1 MKCPKCNHE
10 NVEGAKFCS
19 NCATQL
25 SQANSCSCGATNILS
40 TAKFCP
46 VCGATLN
53 AVNTPKNVAQATSKQ
68 LSHKTD
74 KELLPLA
81 LEEYAEEYQS
91 FKKKWMIGMIIGCVL
106 YVIPGILA
114 FFAYKNYF
122 LPQYEQELLQRYKR
136 NHKLQ

>member
-1 MKCPKCNHE
+1 MNCPKCNHE
-10 NVEGAKFCS
+10 NPGGAKFCS

-25 SQANSCSCGATNILS
+25 CQVCPSCNATNIPIE
-40 TAKFCP
+40 AKFCP
-46 VCGATLN
+46 VCGVTLN
-53 AVNTPKNVAQATSKQ
+53 AVNTPKNVAEATSKQ

-136 NHKLQ
+136 NLKLQ

>member
-1 MKCPKCNHE
+1 MNCPKCNHE
-10 NVEGAKFCS
+10 NPGGAKFCS

-25 SQANSCSCGATNILS
+25 CQVCPSCNATNIPIE
-40 TAKFCP
+40 AKFCP

-53 AVNTPKNVAQATSKQ
+53 AVNTPKNVAEATSKQ

-91 FKKKWMIGMIIGCVL
+91 FKKKWMIGIIIGCVL

>member
-1 MKCPKCNHE
+1 MKCPKCNHK

-25 SQANSCSCGATNILS
+25 SQANSCSCGATNIPS

-53 AVNTPKNVAQATSKQ
+53 AVNLPQNVAAETSKQ
-68 LSHKTD
+68 LSPKSD

-81 LEEYAEEYQS
+81 LEEYAEEYQL
-91 FKKKWMIGMIIGCVL
+91 FKKKWMIGMIIGCIL
-106 YVIPGILA
+106 YAIPGILA
-114 FFAYKNYF
+114 FFAYKNHF
-122 LPQYEQELLQRYKR
+122 LPQYEYELLQRYKR
-136 NHKLQ
+136 NLKLQ

>member
-25 SQANSCSCGATNILS
+25 SQANSCSCGATNIPS

-53 AVNTPKNVAQATSKQ
+53 AVNTPKNVAEATSKQ

-91 FKKKWMIGMIIGCVL
+91 FKKKWMIGMIIGCV

-114 FFAYKNYF
+114 FFSYKNYF

-136 NHKLQ
+136 NLKLQ

>member
-1 MKCPKCNHE
+1 MNCPKCNHE
-10 NVEGAKFCS
+10 NPGGAKFCS

-25 SQANSCSCGATNILS
+25 CQVCPSCNATNIPIE
-40 TAKFCP
+40 AKFCP

-53 AVNTPKNVAQATSKQ
+53 AVNTPKNVAEATSKQ

-91 FKKKWMIGMIIGCVL
+91 FKKKWMIGIIIGCVL

-122 LPQYEQELLQRYKR
+122 LPQYEQELLQQYKR